1 MHIQRQ
7 ASEGSLKATRVKR
20 HPRVWADAAGASP
33 LCPRKR
39 CVSPAPPQTLSSSTP
54 LSPSTVAACSDESLK
69 KHFVCRSSRSRT
81 SHHHHC
87 SVDMANFPSPVWVR
101 RYVLNFNAVA
111 LVLLAVQNAGF
122 IVLMGYIQQLQ
133 AAGGRQA
140 AQAGMKTVKTF
151 AGSHFMVTGEVI
163 KLFISILWCG
173 VDVLFEMQK
182 DAESL
187 PLPHGNS
194 DGTGKSTKP
203 SEAGSFLAYEETSV
217 NSLGESW
224 SLSQGST
231 SIYVGA
237 CETQASKKVLK
248 DQEVAVAATAEST
261 ANAAP
266 LRVLFAR
273 KRFAAV
279 FLSRMRHAIGLD
291 HKYKET
297 LLMIVPAIVYAIQG
311 LLLIYS
317 LKLLDPTVFQVLYQV
332 RILFLAV
339 MMRVVL
345 DFRLS
350 PIRWGA
356 LVALMFGITLAQM
369 GAQSTR
375 ADMTTS
381 KADDAARSEMENAAA
396 TEKTSSTWSMEGT
409 LAALAGGFLSAFS
422 GVFMEFV
429 VKKRGNQ
436 FHLSARNTHLAFFSV
451 VYFFIVFL
459 CEIFQPEEGA
469 GGLDEFTSTFFDG
482 FTRLVWFLVVLQA
495 IGGILV
501 ALVVR
506 YCDNILK
513 SFSTAFA
520 IVLSSTAS
528 VFLFHTP
535 LNGTFLLGSFL
546 VLTSI
551 TMYTVRE

>member
-39 CVSPAPPQTLSSSTP
+39 CVSPAPPQTFSSSTP

-111 LVLLAVQNAGF
+111 LVLLAVQNAGYL
-122 IVLMGYIQQLQ
+122 VLISYSQQQGKEYPL
-133 AAGGRQA
+133 AAGGAEPEEEEVR
-140 AQAGMKTVKTF
+140 TVTF
-151 AGSHFMVTGEVI
+151 KASHFLATTELV
-163 KLFISILWCG
+163 KLFLSLLWCV
-173 VDVLFEMQK
+173 VDEAWAMQQERCSADTLTTPTAALLAEGSGRSNVAAFAQTPNSVADASCHLSRNLDDVADDM

-187 PLPHGNS
+187 DH
-194 DGTGKSTKP
+194 T
-203 SEAGSFLAYEETSV
+203 V
-217 NSLGESW
+217 R
-224 SLSQGST
+224 
-231 SIYVGA
+231 
-237 CETQASKKVLK
+237 
-248 DQEVAVAATAEST
+248 
-261 ANAAP
+261 

-506 YCDNILK
+506 YCDNIVK

-520 IVLSSTAS
+520 IVLSGTAS

-551 TMYTVRE
+551 TMYTAKK